1 VPSGG
6 ANGRGRLDKN
16 KTSQQKKLAPAE
28 AKNAIVTVDVITRRE
43 GNRDHTSE
51 AIEGNLRILK

>member
-1 VPSGG
+1 MHESGEWESHENRCAVPSGG

-28 AKNAIVTVDVITRRE
+28 AKNVIVTVDVITP
-43 GNRDHTSE
+43 T
-51 AIEGNLRILK
+51 